1 MRRLLAALALF
12 LIAAAAT
19 PGVQGE
25 DPAEETRM
33 TLRASMLRLINRDRK
48 QFGFKPV
55 ELELRASTL
64 ADLYCRTKIRNG
76 TTGHF
81 TLDGVAP
88 YMRYSFGGGNDAVS
102 ENAAAWSASY
112 NFDAKSLY
120 EMMRSAEDSMMREVE
135 PHDGH
140 RRTILDPYA
149 THVAIGLAWEGGEFR
164 ITQEFIRRYL
174 DWSRPLPRES
184 SIDAPVICS
193 GKPRPGYVVEGITV
207 HHDPLPQ
214 PISAT
219 VANRI
224 DSYHLPDARREY
236 LPRLPSGRVYMDGRT
251 GDFPLASDGGFAF
264 VVPFPNGPGTCTV
277 VVWVRRPNEEATISA
292 STVSIRVENSHAGRA
307 LAGLR

>member
-1 MRRLLAALALF
+1 MRRLLPLLALF
-12 LIAAAAT
+12 LAT
-19 PGVQGE
+19 SAITAVAPGG
-25 DPAEETRM
+25 DPADETRM
-33 TLRASMLRLINRDRK
+33 SLRTSMLRLINRDRK
-48 QFGFKPV
+48 QFGLKPV
-55 ELELRASTL
+55 ELDLRTSTL
-64 ADLYCRTKIRNG
+64 ADAYCRTQIRNG

-112 NFDAKSLY
+112 NFDAKALY
-120 EMMRSAEDSMMREVE
+120 EMTHSAEDSMMREVE

-164 ITQEFIRRYL
+164 ITQEFIRHYL

-184 SIDAPVICS
+184 STDAPVICS

-214 PISAT
+214 PMTAT

-224 DSYHLPDARREY
+224 DSYHLPDTRREY
-236 LPRLPSGRVYMDGRT
+236 LPRLPRGRSYTDGRT
-251 GDFPLASDGGFAF
+251 GDFPLGSDGGFAF
-264 VVPFPNGPGTCTV
+264 VVPFPDGPGVYTV
-277 VVWVRRPNEEATISA
+277 VVWVRRPGDDMTISA
-292 STVSIRVENSHAGRA
+292 STVSVRVENGHAGRT

>member
-1 MRRLLAALALF
+1 MRRLLAVLAL
-12 LIAAAAT
+12 LVTSAASAQE
-19 PGVQGE
+19 VQGQ

-48 QFGFKPV
+48 QFGLKQV
-55 ELELRASTL
+55 ELDLHASTL
-64 ADLYCRTKIRNG
+64 ADAYCRTQIHNR

-102 ENAAAWSASY
+102 ENAAAWSAGY

-120 EMMRSAEDSMMREVE
+120 EMMRSAEDSMMREVA

-140 RRTILDPYA
+140 RKTILDPYA
-149 THVAIGLAWEGGEFR
+149 THVAVGLAWEGGEFR

-184 SIDAPVICS
+184 VTDAPVLCS
-193 GKPRPGYVVEGITV
+193 GKPRPGFVVEGITV
-207 HHDPLPQ
+207 HHEPLPQ
-214 PISAT
+214 PMTAT
-219 VANRI
+219 GANRI

-236 LPRLPSGRVYMDGRT
+236 LPRLPRGQTYSDGRM
-251 GDFPLASDGGFAF
+251 GDFPLYPDGGFAF
-264 VVPFPNGPGTCTV
+264 VAPFPDGPGVYTV
-277 VVWVRRPNEEATISA
+277 VVWVRKPGDEQTISA
-292 STVSIRVENSHAGRA
+292 STVSIRVEDGRAGRA